1 MLSLQEAH
9 MANTPQEIDTNKLR
23 ADPRVINQLNQA
35 VIKEFRANQ
44 GKVVGLLEETP
55 DLQALASKL
64 DILGQPL
71 LLLTMAGAKTGR
83 TLVRPV
89 CYSRDGHR
97 LVIIASRGGDPRN
110 PPWYY
115 NLVANP
121 VVIVE
126 VGTEK
131 FKAKATQVYGAERD
145 RLFAEAAKRMPLFA
159 EYQNKT
165 KRQIPLLVL
174 TRIEGEE

>member
-1 MLSLQEAH
+1 

-23 ADPRVINQLNQA
+23 ADPRVIDQLNQA

-83 TLVRPV
+83 TLVRPL

-121 VVIVE
+121 VVVVE

>member
-1 MLSLQEAH
+1 

-23 ADPRVINQLNQA
+23 ADPRVIDQLNQA

-121 VVIVE
+121 VVVVE

>member
-1 MLSLQEAH
+1 

-23 ADPRVINQLNQA
+23 ADPRVIDQLNQA
-35 VIKEFRANQ
+35 VIKEFRTNQ
-44 GKVVGLLEETP
+44 GKVVGLMEETP

-83 TLVRPV
+83 TLVRPL
-89 CYSRDGHR
+89 CYSRDGDR

-145 RLFAEAAKRMPLFA
+145 RLFAEAAKRMPLFS

-165 KRQIPLLVL
+165 ERQIPLLIL

>member
-1 MLSLQEAH
+1 

-23 ADPRVINQLNQA
+23 ADPRVIDQLNQA

>member
-1 MLSLQEAH
+1 

-23 ADPRVINQLNQA
+23 ADPRVIDQLNQA

-44 GKVVGLLEETP
+44 GKVVGLMEETP

-83 TLVRPV
+83 TLVRPL
-89 CYSRDGHR
+89 CYSRDGDR

-131 FKAKATQVYGAERD
+131 FKAKATQVYGAECD
-145 RLFAEAAKRMPLFA
+145 RLFAEAAKRLPLFA

-165 KRQIPLLVL
+165 KRQIPLLIL

>member
-1 MLSLQEAH
+1 
-9 MANTPQEIDTNKLR
+9 MADTPQEIDTNKLR
-23 ADPRVINQLNQA
+23 ADPRVIDQLNQA

-44 GKVVGLLEETP
+44 GKVVGLVEETP

>member
-1 MLSLQEAH
+1 

-23 ADPRVINQLNQA
+23 ADPRVIDQLNQA

-83 TLVRPV
+83 TLVRPL

-121 VVIVE
+121 VVVVE

-131 FKAKATQVYGAERD
+131 FKAKATQVYGDERD

-165 KRQIPLLVL
+165 KRQITLLVL

>member
-1 MLSLQEAH
+1 

-23 ADPRVINQLNQA
+23 ADPRVIDQLNQA
-35 VIKEFRANQ
+35 VIKEFRAKQ
-44 GKVVGLLEETP
+44 GKVVGLMEETP

-145 RLFAEAAKRMPLFA
+145 RLFAEAAKRMPLFS

-165 KRQIPLLVL
+165 ERQIPLLIL

>member
-1 MLSLQEAH
+1 

-23 ADPRVINQLNQA
+23 TDPRVIDQLNQA

-44 GKVVGLLEETP
+44 GKVVGLMEEAP

-71 LLLTMAGAKTGR
+71 LLLTMTGAKTGR

-121 VVIVE
+121 VVVVE

-145 RLFAEAAKRMPLFA
+145 RLFAEAAKRMPLFS

-165 KRQIPLLVL
+165 ERQIPLLIL

>member
-1 MLSLQEAH
+1 

-23 ADPRVINQLNQA
+23 ADPRVIDQLNQA

-131 FKAKATQVYGAERD
+131 FKAKATQVYGDERD

>member
-1 MLSLQEAH
+1 

-23 ADPRVINQLNQA
+23 EDPRVIDQLNQA

-44 GKVVGLLEETP
+44 GKVVGLMEETP

-83 TLVRPV
+83 TLVRPL
-89 CYSRDGHR
+89 CYSRDGDR

-145 RLFAEAAKRMPLFA
+145 RLFAEAAKRLPLFA

-165 KRQIPLLVL
+165 KRQIPLLIL

>member
-1 MLSLQEAH
+1 

-23 ADPRVINQLNQA
+23 GDPRVIDQLNQA

-44 GKVVGLLEETP
+44 GKVVGLMEETP
-55 DLQALASKL
+55 ELQALASKL

-71 LLLTMAGAKTGR
+71 LLLAMAGAKTGR
-83 TLVRPV
+83 TLVRPL
-89 CYSRDGHR
+89 CYSRDGDR

-121 VVIVE
+121 VVSVE
-126 VGTEK
+126 VGSEK
-131 FKAKATQVYGAERD
+131 LKAKATQVYGAERD
-145 RLFAEAAKRMPLFA
+145 RLFAEAANLMPLFTD
-159 EYQNKT
+159 YQSKT
-165 KRQIPLLVL
+165 NRQIPLLTL
-174 TRIEGEE
+174 ARLD

>member
-1 MLSLQEAH
+1 

-23 ADPRVINQLNQA
+23 EDPRVIDQLNQA

-44 GKVVGLLEETP
+44 GKVVGLMEETP
-55 DLQALASKL
+55 DLQALANKL

-83 TLVRPV
+83 TLVRPL
-89 CYSRDGHR
+89 CYSRDGDR

-145 RLFAEAAKRMPLFA
+145 RLFAEAAKRLPLFA

-165 KRQIPLLVL
+165 KRQIPLLIL

>member
-1 MLSLQEAH
+1 

-23 ADPRVINQLNQA
+23 ADPRVIDQLNQA

-44 GKVVGLLEETP
+44 GKVVGLMEETP

>member
-1 MLSLQEAH
+1 

-23 ADPRVINQLNQA
+23 EDPRVIDQLNQA

-44 GKVVGLLEETP
+44 GKVVGLMEETP
-55 DLQALASKL
+55 DLQALASEL

-83 TLVRPV
+83 TLVRPL
-89 CYSRDGHR
+89 CYSRDGDR

-121 VVIVE
+121 AVIVE

-145 RLFAEAAKRMPLFA
+145 RLFAEAAKRLPLFA

-165 KRQIPLLVL
+165 KRQIPLLIL

>member
-1 MLSLQEAH
+1 

-23 ADPRVINQLNQA
+23 ADPRVIDQLNRA

>member
-1 MLSLQEAH
+1 

-23 ADPRVINQLNQA
+23 ADPRVIDQLNQA

-83 TLVRPV
+83 TLVRPL
-89 CYSRDGHR
+89 CYSRDGR
-97 LVIIASRGGDPRN
+97 SLVIIASRGGDPRN

-121 VVIVE
+121 VVVVE

>member
-1 MLSLQEAH
+1 

-23 ADPRVINQLNQA
+23 ADPRVIDQLNQA

-83 TLVRPV
+83 TLVRPL

>member
-1 MLSLQEAH
+1 

-23 ADPRVINQLNQA
+23 ADPRVIDQLNQA

-44 GKVVGLLEETP
+44 GKVVGLMEETP

-89 CYSRDGHR
+89 CYSRDGQR

-145 RLFAEAAKRMPLFA
+145 RLFAEASKRMPLFA

-165 KRQIPLLVL
+165 KRQIPLLIL

>member
-1 MLSLQEAH
+1 

-23 ADPRVINQLNQA
+23 EDPRVIDQLNQA

-44 GKVVGLLEETP
+44 GKVVGLMEETP
-55 DLQALASKL
+55 DLQALANKL

-83 TLVRPV
+83 TLVRPL
-89 CYSRDGHR
+89 CYSRDGDR

-145 RLFAEAAKRMPLFA
+145 RLFAETAKRMPLFA

-165 KRQIPLLVL
+165 KRQIPLLIL

>member
-1 MLSLQEAH
+1 

-23 ADPRVINQLNQA
+23 ADPRVIDQLNQA

-55 DLQALASKL
+55 DLQALASRL

>member
-1 MLSLQEAH
+1 

-23 ADPRVINQLNQA
+23 ADPRVIDQLNQA

-44 GKVVGLLEETP
+44 GKVVGLMEETP

-145 RLFAEAAKRMPLFA
+145 RLFAEAAKRMPLFS

-165 KRQIPLLVL
+165 ERQIPLLIL